1 MDNKKKA
8 DKSET
13 TQTNPPFHYS
23 RKRHPP
29 PIPPGL
35 SDNLLP
41 GLQPTP
47 KHHLKLP
54 TKPSVDGK
62 RRNHGPLIIK
72 GGKRKR
78 KDKQKIK
85 IEQQQSTPYLPA
97 QTPLKP
103 SSEVVPK
110 SNKPSTRAVSLP
122 VHKPFKH
129 PSTVVDVQALQSKLN
144 KNCNMNN
151 EELNKLQDNFAM
163 LQQDNEKRTKAEE
176 LRLKKQREYKREYRA
191 KQKKKWMRKNH
202 RRQ

>member
-54 TKPSVDGK
+54 TKPSVDRK

-78 KDKQKIK
+78 KDQ
-85 IEQQQSTPYLPA
+85 
-97 QTPLKP
+97 
-103 SSEVVPK
+103 
-110 SNKPSTRAVSLP
+110 
-122 VHKPFKH
+122 
-129 PSTVVDVQALQSKLN
+129 
-144 KNCNMNN
+144 
-151 EELNKLQDNFAM
+151 
-163 LQQDNEKRTKAEE
+163 
-176 LRLKKQREYKREYRA
+176 
-191 KQKKKWMRKNH
+191 
-202 RRQ
+202 